1 MAWIETFGVVLLAF
15 AGLAIGKWIA
25 KKPYW
30 IMGFVIPFF
39 FLLIIGLARY
49 VSGLEFFPPVSWLM
63 SGRREFA
70 VIAIITT
77 MLLATPISR
86 SGSKRLK
93 ILVYIFLAS
102 IIIYY
107 SVLPFLLP
115 GIIREYLL
123 GLTTRFDQKNI
134 CLQSNGYN
142 CGPAAA
148 VTALKQ
154 LGLTAEEGKLAVL
167 AHTNPI
173 AGTPPDSLCLAIQK
187 HYADKGFLCK
197 YGEFNSISE
206 LRGLEPVIALVKYSF
221 LVDHYVT
228 VLTVNQKTLTV
239 GDPSIGFR
247 KLSHKEFQK
256 VWRYRGI
263 ILRKSKPGFTS
274 SQTVEGSIGRID
286 SFIN

>member
-1 MAWIETFGVVLLAF
+1 MVLLLAF
-15 AGLAIGKWIA
+15 AGIGIGKWFA
-25 KKPYW
+25 KRLYW
-30 IMGFVIPFF
+30 ILGSVIPFF
-39 FLLIIGLARY
+39 FLAIIGTARLFP
-49 VSGLEFFPPVSWLM
+49 GLEFFPPVSWLM
-63 SGRREFA
+63 AGRREFA
-70 VIAIITT
+70 AIAIITA
-77 MLLATPISR
+77 MLLTTPLSR
-86 SGSKRLK
+86 GGSKRLRV
-93 ILVYIFLAS
+93 LVYIFLAC

-107 SVLPFLLP
+107 SILPFLLP

-123 GLTTRFDQKNI
+123 GLKTRFDQKNV

-148 VTALKQ
+148 VTALQQ

-173 AGTPPDSLCLAIQK
+173 AGTPPDSLCLVIQE
-187 HYADKGFLCK
+187 HYADEGLLCK
-197 YGEFNSISE
+197 YGEFDSIPE

-228 VLTVNQKTLTV
+228 VLAVDEKTLTV

-247 KLSHKEFQK
+247 RLSHQEFHQ

-263 ILRKSKPGFTS
+263 ILQKAKPGFTS
-274 SQTVEGSIGRID
+274 ARTTDGYPRK
-286 SFIN
+286 N

>member
-1 MAWIETFGVVLLAF
+1 MAWIETCGVLLLAF
-15 AGLAIGKWIA
+15 AGIGIGKWFA

-30 IMGFVIPFF
+30 ILGFVIPS
-39 FLLIIGLARY
+39 RY
-49 VSGLEFFPPVSWLM
+49 FSGLEFFPPVSWLM

-70 VIAIITT
+70 VIAIITA
-77 MLLATPISR
+77 MLLTTPLSR
-86 SGSKRLK
+86 GGSKSLK
-93 ILVYIFLAS
+93 ILVYIFLAC

-123 GLTTRFDQKNI
+123 GLNTRFDRKNV

-148 VTALKQ
+148 VTALRQ
-154 LGLTAEEGKLAVL
+154 LGLAAEEGKLAVL
-167 AHTNPI
+167 SHTNPI

-187 HYADKGFLCK
+187 HYAAEKLLCN
-197 YGEFNSISE
+197 YGKFNSISE
-206 LRGLEPVIALVKYSF
+206 LRGLEPIIALVKYSF

-228 VLTVNQKTLTV
+228 VLAVDEKTLTL

-247 KLSHKEFQK
+247 KLSYEEFK
-256 VWRYRGI
+256 RIWRYRGI
-263 ILRKSKPGFTS
+263 ILRKAKRSFTS
-274 SQTVEGSIGRID
+274 PRTSDEYSRK
-286 SFIN
+286 N